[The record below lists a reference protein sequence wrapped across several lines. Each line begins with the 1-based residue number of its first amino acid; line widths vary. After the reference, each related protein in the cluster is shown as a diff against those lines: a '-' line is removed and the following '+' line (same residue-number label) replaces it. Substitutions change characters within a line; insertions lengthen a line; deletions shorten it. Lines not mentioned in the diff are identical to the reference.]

1 MFLSWGGK
9 GEYSSITNTEETN
22 RQGVRLPSVTHPKT
36 LHPPSPYKKTP
47 KAEEFVFY
55 LAIFLFNGAEGAED
69 FFEICAGG
77 AKQNTETP
85 KLRKIRIIKFRNS
98 RP

>member
-1 MFLSWGGK
+1 MD
-9 GEYSSITNTEETN
+9 ID
-22 RQGVRLPSVTHPKT
+22 VRIVRNKPCTKLGA
-36 LHPPSPYKKTP
+36 
-47 KAEEFVFY
+47 KAIKYIFY

-85 KLRKIRIIKFRNS
+85 KLRKIKIINLETQE
-98 RP
+98 P

>member
-1 MFLSWGGK
+1 MD
-9 GEYSSITNTEETN
+9 I
-22 RQGVRLPSVTHPKT
+22 GVRIVRNKPCTKLGA
-36 LHPPSPYKKTP
+36 
-47 KAEEFVFY
+47 KAIKYIFY

-98 RP
+98 RTLKSRKIKHKN

>member
-1 MFLSWGGK
+1 MIGVFFWELRNSGRTTP
-9 GEYSSITNTEETN
+9 TNISE
-22 RQGVRLPSVTHPKT
+22 
-36 LHPPSPYKKTP
+36 TP
-47 KAEEFVFY
+47 KAEEIFFY

-85 KLRKIRIIKFRNS
+85 KLRKIRIINLETQE
-98 RP
+98 P